1 MSLKLRDLIRQVR
14 ACKTAAE
21 ERAVIAKESAMIRT
35 AIREEQEQ
43 FRHRNVAKLLFM
55 HMLGYPTH
63 FGQLECMK
71 LIASPH
77 FPEKR
82 IGYLGLMLL
91 LSEEADVLMLA
102 TNSLKNDLN
111 NPQKFIAGLSLC
123 AIGNLATADMSRDL
137 APEIDKHLSNPNPYL
152 RKKACLA
159 MSRCLTKCP
168 DMVEDFVDRVPSLLK
183 DKSHGVMITVMQLMT
198 RMLLTTDKQA
208 TRQEEEEEETTEEGS
223 PRHLVLTKFRHLVPT
238 LVKLLRSL
246 LSMGYSPDYDVG
258 GISDPFLQVQ
268 ILTVLRLLGENN
280 AEASEQMNDVLA
292 QVATNTETSKNAG
305 NAILYEAV
313 QTIMAIPSEEGLTV
327 LAINILGRF
336 LLNRDNNIRYVALN
350 TLSAS
355 VVQADIA
362 AVQRHRSTIV
372 DCLKDPDVSIRQ
384 RALELIYHLVNEENV
399 ETLVGEL
406 LNYLVVCEPRHDR
419 TEICSRILQ
428 VVQTYSSSDIWR
440 IDTLITMLTI
450 AGRECSPDVVH
461 VSIAYI
467 SRSNDDLR
475 AYATHKLFTAIRDD
489 DGSQKGLLI
498 AGVWCIGEY
507 ADLLLKDYTYT
518 PNVKSTGTEGDIIPA
533 QQQPV
538 TFEALEPS
546 AIVDIVE
553 RVTKRPAA
561 SIQDN
566 SLNQVVLTCY
576 AKLTERIAS
585 KESSPALFE
594 RLTHLLQKHSTSHSL
609 ELQIRACEYSA
620 LLQPS
625 SAGAVDPFGVKE
637 NIGSAANF
645 TATAKEALARMPV
658 VDMDLIIRKQ
668 RLAARNAL
676 GELESIDGGAPSHS
690 KQQKI
695 TNANYNKPAASSAS
709 NDLLDLMDIFSGT
722 NPPEPKSSQQNGAK
736 QVEKSE
742 TASSSKSDV
751 DLLADIFSVPSTISS
766 APPLVDPFS
775 QSQLQQPNNFF
786 MQQQPA
792 FVAPTPNVIKN
803 DPFATPSPLAGGIMP
818 VNAMAV
824 PATVT
829 SADLIQSN
837 AMPTIAPTSGNPVL
851 SAFNQDGLEI
861 LFECIKPDPSN
872 LQRSDVVATFKNLT
886 TEPFVGVNLQCAVPK
901 YITMEILP
909 PSSTTV
915 PPAVVGNKTS
925 IPVRQTI
932 RVTNTHLGA
941 KKLLMKLKVN
951 FTVKGSKKEHM
962 TTFSGF
968 PDGF

>member
-35 AIREEQEQ
+35 AIREEQEH

-168 DMVEDFVDRVPSLLK
+168 DMVEDFVDRVPLLLK
-183 DKSHGVMITVMQLMT
+183 DKSHGVMITVLQLMT
-198 RMLLTTDKQA
+198 RMLLTTVNNDKP
-208 TRQEEEEEETTEEGS
+208 EEEEEEDS
-223 PRHLVLTKFRHLVPT
+223 PRKLVLTKFRHLVPT

-246 LSMGYSPDYDVG
+246 LSMGYSPDHDVG

-268 ILTVLRLLGENN
+268 ILTVFRLLGENN

-313 QTIMAIPSEEGLTV
+313 QTIMGIPSEEGLSV

-355 VVQADIA
+355 VVQTDIG
-362 AVQRHRSTIV
+362 AVQRHRNTIV
-372 DCLKDPDVSIRQ
+372 ECLKDPDVSIRQ
-384 RALELIYHLVNEENV
+384 RALELIYHLVNEDNV
-399 ETLVGEL
+399 EVLVGEL
-406 LNYLVVCEPRHDR
+406 LNYLVVCDPRHDR

-467 SRSNDDLR
+467 SRSDDDLR
-475 AYATHKLFTAIRDD
+475 AYATHKLLKAIRDD

-498 AGVWCIGEY
+498 AGIWCIGEY
-507 ADLLLKDYTYT
+507 ADLLLKDYTYI
-518 PNVKSTGTEGDIIPA
+518 PSTTTTSENEIIPA
-533 QQQPV
+533 QQQPI
-538 TFEALEPS
+538 TFEALDPS
-546 AIVDIVE
+546 SIVDIVE
-553 RVTKRPAA
+553 NVTKRQVTTF
-561 SIQDN
+561 SD
-566 SLNQVVLTCY
+566 SVLHQVVLTCY
-576 AKLTERIAS
+576 AKLTERLAS
-585 KESSPALFE
+585 EKSSPHLFE
-594 RLTHLLQKHSTSHSL
+594 RLTRLLQKHSTSHSL
-609 ELQIRACEYSA
+609 ELQLRACEYGA
-620 LLQPS
+620 LLAPS
-625 SAGAVDPFGVKE
+625 AAVTDPFGTKE
-637 NIGSAANF
+637 NIESSTNF
-645 TATAKEALARMPV
+645 AATAKEALARMPV
-658 VDMDLIIRKQ
+658 VDMEVIARKQ

-676 GELESIDGGAPSHS
+676 GELETFDGGTTSHPT
-690 KQQKI
+690 KQKI
-695 TNANYNKPAASSAS
+695 ISSKSTGANS
-709 NDLLDLMDIFSGT
+709 NDLLDLSDIFGGGSAT
-722 NPPEPKSSQQNGAK
+722 QQQQQQNGGK
-736 QVEKSE
+736 QGV
-742 TASSSKSDV
+742 TTPATGNKSDV
-751 DLLADIFSVPSTISS
+751 DLLADIFSAPATIS
-766 APPLVDPFS
+766 AGPPSFDPFS
-775 QSQLQQPNNFF
+775 QQQQPNSFF
-786 MQQQPA
+786 MQQQPVLHTPITTA
-792 FVAPTPNVIKN
+792 IKKDQFVPSAPLVGNTPVVADTVSTAAKTVDLFQSNTSVSAA
-803 DPFATPSPLAGGIMP
+803 PFA
-818 VNAMAV
+818 
-824 PATVT
+824 
-829 SADLIQSN
+829 
-837 AMPTIAPTSGNPVL
+837 GNPVL
-851 SAFNQDGLEI
+851 SVFNQDGLEI
-861 LFECIKPDPSN
+861 EFECIKPDSSN
-872 LQRSDVVATFKNLT
+872 PQRTDVVATFKNST

-915 PPAVVGNKTS
+915 PPTVGGNKSTM
-925 IPVRQTI
+925 PVRQTI
-932 RVTNTHLGA
+932 RVTNANLGT

-951 FTVKGSKKEHM
+951 FTARGNKMEHM
-962 TTFSGF
+962 STFSGF
-968 PDGF
+968 PDGY